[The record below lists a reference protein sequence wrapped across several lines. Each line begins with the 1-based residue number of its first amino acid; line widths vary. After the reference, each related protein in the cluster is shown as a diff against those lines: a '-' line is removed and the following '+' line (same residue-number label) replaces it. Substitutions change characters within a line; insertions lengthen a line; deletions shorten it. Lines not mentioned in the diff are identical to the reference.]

1 MKVKALLILMSLV
14 VLHGCANS
22 GNPRASQERA
32 VDVKVVDSVD
42 STEAKKDADPN
53 EVICSRRHQVGSNFP
68 RMVCKTRQELE
79 QERSAAERSMNMQ
92 QQQNAAG
99 RIDPSRGG

>member
-1 MKVKALLILMSLV
+1 MKLNGLFAVVALFALA
-14 VLHGCANS
+14 GCANPGS
-22 GNPRASQERA
+22 GFAEQERT
-32 VDVKVVDSVD
+32 VDVKVVDSVN

-92 QQQNAAG
+92 QQRNAAG
-99 RIDPSRGG
+99 RIDPARGG